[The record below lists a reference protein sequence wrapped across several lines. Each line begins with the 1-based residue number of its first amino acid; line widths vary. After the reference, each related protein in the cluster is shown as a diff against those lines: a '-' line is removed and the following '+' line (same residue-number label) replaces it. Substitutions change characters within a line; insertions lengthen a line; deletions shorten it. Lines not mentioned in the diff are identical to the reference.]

1 MQRKK
6 KKKVIFA
13 ECVWFSLQRE
23 EQTFAYFQSLSL
35 CNSHF
40 AYIESDSSLVSA
52 ERKKQRWDA
61 GNECWKNKK
70 NFINKAR
77 LQKKKKKK
85 KRSLK

>member
-40 AYIESDSSLVSA
+40 AYIDSDSSLVSA
-52 ERKKQRWDA
+52 ERKTQMWDS
-61 GNECWKNKK
+61 GKECCRNKES
-70 NFINKAR
+70 FINKAGF
-77 LQKKKKKK
+77 QKKK